1 MECARSYLLLRVEE
15 DTIERAVALMNR
27 HPLRTAD
34 AIQVSTAQ
42 LLSQTLNR
50 AQVGQVIVASSDDRV
65 LQAASQEGLPI
76 ENPNLH

>member
-15 DTIERAVALMNR
+15 DTIDRAVVLMNR
-27 HPLRTAD
+27 YPLRTAD

-42 LLSQTLNR
+42 LLSQILDR
-50 AQVGQVIVASSDDRV
+50 AQVGQVIVASGDDRV